1 MKKRAAA
8 AILGILLSV
17 SMGLEVPA
25 AALDGGF
32 TSGFTSEQT
41 GEAQQPDAVEA
52 EQPAVSEPETPSVD
66 GSQQETSDTVQT
78 PQENVSAGESVTD
91 GFTSGSTENG
101 DRTSAENPVQDVQG
115 FENTDETDSFEV
127 QETPEEA
134 ADMRASE
141 SSTIFEWK
149 EWEQTSDGRF
159 RLHKKKAVK
168 AAVQI
173 ADVQSSDVPAEA
185 GSADEQTADEFSDN
199 SEAQDAAAVQN
210 SGEAQNAEPADA
222 ATGTEGTDAAGTA
235 EVTSLKD
242 DYYTIADG
250 IVAITTRN
258 ETGTNHT
265 GYYLFDENGYLV
277 LGKKTLNGTECASKI
292 SGDYYF
298 TPADSSVAAAY
309 KEYEGK
315 GAALVPWKTTV
326 GQMKKN
332 YWLWNKD
339 TKNFQY
345 YGNSGK
351 ALTVAELDENAKA
364 QNTYTGYFKINGEYY
379 CLDENGTPRTGDVT
393 LTVNGV
399 SAQYYFEPAANDQE
413 IPGKMFHDCWK
424 MFKTSAGEQ
433 WRYYEPARKGS
444 SKIGQLRQHGIVPTG
459 LSGRKNPKY
468 TYLIDKD
475 GYLIKSQMVK
485 ASNRKYYITT
495 KSGIIY
501 KRRIITY
508 NNTQYYVTD
517 DGSVA
522 NWKNCWHRCPGAGN
536 RLYYFGSTAGNIVK
550 KTGWQSVTLSNGRFY
565 GWFWFNANGNHWSD
579 IWGKG
584 GYFRINGTFA
594 TGFVNV
600 KGKKYFFQPSTPTTR
615 NGQLVKNKMF
625 SYQNKTYYADA
636 DGALLRNGWR
646 QVNGNWYCFRSY
658 NLVTNEFVKRGSRY
672 GYVDSTGKYTT
683 GWVIVNDSQ
692 NLVRYINPDKK
703 GYVTNESKWINGKKY
718 YFDKNGYRINDLTN
732 IYKGPYTFEVDRVN
746 GVMTVYADSARTI
759 PVKTIRVSVGNP
771 WTPTPKGKYTL
782 TPYSRWQALM
792 GSSWGQYGTHV
803 NGAGQGGIF
812 VHSVA
817 CSYAN
822 SYNLPVSAYNKLG
835 SPASHGCIRTCVGDA
850 KWVYYNSSGST
861 IYIFDGTYN
870 SNESFK
876 GPLGRK
882 AIVPAR
888 WKNGGYYDPT
898 DPAA

>member
-1 MKKRAAA
+1 
-8 AILGILLSV
+8 
-17 SMGLEVPA
+17 
-25 AALDGGF
+25 
-32 TSGFTSEQT
+32 
-41 GEAQQPDAVEA
+41 
-52 EQPAVSEPETPSVD
+52 
-66 GSQQETSDTVQT
+66 
-78 PQENVSAGESVTD
+78 
-91 GFTSGSTENG
+91 
-101 DRTSAENPVQDVQG
+101 
-115 FENTDETDSFEV
+115 
-127 QETPEEA
+127 
-134 ADMRASE
+134 
-141 SSTIFEWK
+141 
-149 EWEQTSDGRF
+149 
-159 RLHKKKAVK
+159 
-168 AAVQI
+168 
-173 ADVQSSDVPAEA
+173 
-185 GSADEQTADEFSDN
+185 
-199 SEAQDAAAVQN
+199 
-210 SGEAQNAEPADA
+210 
-222 ATGTEGTDAAGTA
+222 
-235 EVTSLKD
+235 
-242 DYYTIADG
+242 
-250 IVAITTRN
+250 
-258 ETGTNHT
+258 
-265 GYYLFDENGYLV
+265 
-277 LGKKTLNGTECASKI
+277 
-292 SGDYYF
+292 
-298 TPADSSVAAAY
+298 
-309 KEYEGK
+309 
-315 GAALVPWKTTV
+315 
-326 GQMKKN
+326 
-332 YWLWNKD
+332 
-339 TKNFQY
+339 
-345 YGNSGK
+345 
-351 ALTVAELDENAKA
+351 
-364 QNTYTGYFKINGEYY
+364 
-379 CLDENGTPRTGDVT
+379 
-393 LTVNGV
+393 
-399 SAQYYFEPAANDQE
+399 
-413 IPGKMFHDCWK
+413 
-424 MFKTSAGEQ
+424 
-433 WRYYEPARKGS
+433 
-444 SKIGQLRQHGIVPTG
+444 
-459 LSGRKNPKY
+459 
-468 TYLIDKD
+468 
-475 GYLIKSQMVK
+475 MVK

-792 GSSWGQYGTHV
+792 GPSWGQYGTHV